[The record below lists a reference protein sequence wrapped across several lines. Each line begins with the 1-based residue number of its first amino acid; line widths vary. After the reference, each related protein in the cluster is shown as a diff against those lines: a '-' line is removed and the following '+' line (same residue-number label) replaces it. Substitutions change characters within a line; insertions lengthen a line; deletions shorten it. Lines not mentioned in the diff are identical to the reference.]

1 VKVLVFLGFLEFF
14 IGISCDLS
22 SWSHGP
28 RQQCRAA
35 IYRGPQ
41 LGIVLGPTGVWSSG
55 RLWARLLAVIGKDR
69 RRRGWFGLAAMN
81 GSGIIL
87 VFDGGMTRARRIGV
101 EHGNE
106 LWGTAEG

>member
-1 VKVLVFLGFLEFF
+1 
-14 IGISCDLS
+14 
-22 SWSHGP
+22 
-28 RQQCRAA
+28 
-35 IYRGPQ
+35 
-41 LGIVLGPTGVWSSG
+41 
-55 RLWARLLAVIGKDR
+55 VIGKDR